1 MLGNGSSND
10 GQMGGGGFHR
20 GGGGGGGSSRGFVP
34 RMSTPEKQSPSND
47 ATTASK
53 HARQGQLSLED
64 KRRDADHESPQG
76 NTNQELNHEDRELS
90 ENASEGS
97 RPTEEDPLM
106 AQRAAMKA
114 LMAAGRD
121 AAGAH
126 RKSLKDAAKEA
137 AKGNTDATPPTKAAK
152 KKATRV
158 SQAAT
163 AAAAT
168 VAAAAAPALKRPAAA
183 IFGEPIPKKRPSVL
197 AAEHVTVWY
206 MGGKLQKSN
215 PKGGFRCFAKHPN
228 PSDKIFRWDD
238 ESKPALQKAWD
249 AACSHIENIRGNKK

>member
-1 MLGNGSSND
+1 M
-10 GQMGGGGFHR
+10 
-20 GGGGGGGSSRGFVP
+20 VP
-34 RMSTPEKQSPSND
+34 VMTVRWEVVASIVEVVVVEVLRVGLCPEKQSPSND
-47 ATTASK
+47 ATIASK

-76 NTNQELNHEDRELS
+76 NNHDDRELS

-97 RPTEEDPLM
+97 RPSEEDPLM

-137 AKGNTDATPPTKAAK
+137 AKENTDATPPTKAAK

-183 IFGEPIPKKRPSVL
+183 IFGEPILKKRPPVH

-206 MGGKLQKSN
+206 MGGKLQKST

-249 AACSHIENIRGNKK
+249 AACSHIEKQKINICT